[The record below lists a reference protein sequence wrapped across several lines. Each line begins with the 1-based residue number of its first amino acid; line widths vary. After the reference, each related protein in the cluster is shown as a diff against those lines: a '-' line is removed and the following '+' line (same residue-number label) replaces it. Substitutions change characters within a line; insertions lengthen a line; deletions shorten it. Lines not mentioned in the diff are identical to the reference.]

1 MSKKALTCSGCN
13 KRFAGLTL
21 FDSHRVGR
29 FKNRH
34 PDYGRIC
41 QNSYHLAVRGWRL
54 KHGVW
59 HGPPIPEDKQ
69 WWKK

>member
-1 MSKKALTCSGCN
+1 
-13 KRFAGLTL
+13 
-21 FDSHRVGR
+21 
-29 FKNRH
+29 
-34 PDYGRIC
+34 
-41 QNSYHLAVRGWRL
+41 VRGWRL